1 MSTPIVK
8 VKPEVVFIED
18 LLEEIKCGELRVPR
32 FQRPFVWKPSDMLA
46 LFDSIY
52 KGYPI
57 GSLLF
62 WQSADPIESLDK
74 VGPLEVSKPP
84 NQSISYI
91 LDGHQRLATLLGGLL
106 LPQEASKGPKQQDW
120 RWWIWFDLKEQEF
133 IHLPKKEPETHLLPL
148 RAMLKTVDFLKVAQT
163 LQEKLPDMASKF
175 IEEAEQLARK
185 IKNYKVAIIRIQKC
199 DINQA
204 VEIFSILNK
213 AGQEIKPD
221 QMVSALTYCEG
232 KNAIHLAQQIDD
244 ILEHLSA
251 YHFGNINRQIVFRA
265 IIAVT
270 QEKITATD
278 WAKLT
283 IKLREGN
290 KNILQAAEKA
300 KKALSISAQF
310 LRDKLG
316 VPSDKFLPYAYQFLL
331 LSEFFH
337 HCPKPNEQQIDILKK
352 WFWVSSLSGWFS
364 GANPT
369 QINNA
374 LEEMRHFANIANTS
388 ITKWHLDDPVR
399 PFPTYFDSRSGRVRA
414 LLLFM
419 LTLKPLE
426 STTGEPINEE
436 SILQK
441 KMFHVF
447 TKVKQPYL
455 SHPANRILLKKGP
468 SQSVKKQLLSISEN
482 QLSRI
487 LDSHG
492 IPLEAYEALE
502 KNDAQGFIEKRAEHL
517 AQLERQFMENL
528 GITPPQDEIFGE
540 TDIDTDD

>member
-1 MSTPIVK
+1 MSTPI
-8 VKPEVVFIED
+8 VKPEVVFIEE
-18 LLEEIKCGELRVPR
+18 LLEEIKSGELRVPR

-62 WQSADPIESLDK
+62 WQSAEAIESLDK
-74 VGPLEVSKPP
+74 VGPLDVPKAPT
-84 NQSISYI
+84 QSISYI
-91 LDGHQRLATLLGGLL
+91 LDGHQRLATLLGALL
-106 LPQEASKGPKQQDW
+106 LPQEASKGPQQQDW

-133 IHLPKKEPETHLLPL
+133 IHVPKKEPETHLLPL
-148 RAMLKTVDFLKVAQT
+148 RSVLKTVDFLKVAQA
-163 LQEKLPDMASKF
+163 LQDKFPDMASKF
-175 IEEAEQLARK
+175 IEEAEQVAQK
-185 IKNYKVAIIRIQKC
+185 IKHYKVAIIRIQKG

-213 AGQEIKPD
+213 AGQQIKPD
-221 QMVSALTYCEG
+221 QMVSALTYREG
-232 KNAIHLAQQIDD
+232 KNAIHLAQQIDE
-244 ILEHLSA
+244 ILEQLSA

-270 QEKITATD
+270 QEKMTATD

-283 IKLREGN
+283 LKLQEGN
-290 KNILQAAEKA
+290 KNILQAAKDA
-300 KKALSISAQF
+300 KKALSRSAQF
-310 LRDKLG
+310 LREKLG
-316 VPSDKFLPYAYQFLL
+316 VPSDNFLPYAYQFLL

-337 HCPKPNEQQIDILKK
+337 HCPKPNKSQIELLKK

-364 GANPT
+364 GAKPT

-374 LEEMRHFANIANTS
+374 LEEMRHFAKTANKS
-388 ITKWHLDDPVR
+388 ITKWHFDDPVR

-414 LLLFM
+414 LLIFM

-436 SILQK
+436 VILQNR
-441 KMFHVF
+441 MFHVF
-447 TKVKQPYL
+447 TKVKQPHL
-455 SHPANRILLKKGP
+455 SHPANRILLKKVP

-487 LDSHG
+487 LHSHG
-492 IPLEAYEALE
+492 IPLEGYEALQ
-502 KNDAQGFIEKRAEHL
+502 KNDAISFIEKRAEHL
-517 AQLERQFMENL
+517 AQLERKFMENL
-528 GITPPQDEIFGE
+528 GITPPKDEIFGE

>member
-1 MSTPIVK
+1 MSTPI
-8 VKPEVVFIED
+8 VKPEVVFIEE

-46 LFDSIY
+46 LFESIY

-62 WQSADPIESLDK
+62 WQSAEPIESLDK
-74 VGPLEVSKPP
+74 VGPLEVPKPP
-84 NQSISYI
+84 TQSISYI

-106 LPQEASKGPKQQDW
+106 LPQEAPKGPKQQDW
-120 RWWIWFDLKEQEF
+120 RWWVWFDLKEQEF
-133 IHLPKKEPETHLLPL
+133 IHVPKKTPETHLLPL
-148 RAMLKTVDFLKVAQT
+148 RSVLKTVDFLKIAQT
-163 LQEKLPDMASKF
+163 LQETFPDMASKF

-185 IKNYKVAIIRIQKC
+185 IKNYKVAIIRITKG

-221 QMVSALTYCEG
+221 QMVSALTYREG
-232 KNAIHLAQQIDD
+232 KNSTHLAQQIDE

-251 YHFGNINRQIVFRA
+251 YNFGNINRQIVFRA

-278 WAKLT
+278 WAKLA
-283 IKLREGN
+283 IKLRERN
-290 KNILQAAEKA
+290 KDILHAAKNA

-310 LRDKLG
+310 LRDKFG
-316 VPSDKFLPYAYQFLL
+316 VPSDKFIPYAYQFLL

-337 HCPKPNEQQIDILKK
+337 HCPKPNEPQIYILKK

-364 GANPT
+364 GAKPT

-374 LEEMRHFANIANTS
+374 LEEMRHFANTS
-388 ITKWHLDDPVR
+388 ITKWQVMSLDDPVR

-414 LLLFM
+414 LLIFM
-419 LTLKPLE
+419 LTLQPLE
-426 STTGEPINEE
+426 LTTGKPINEDI
-436 SILQK
+436 ILQNR
-441 KMFHVF
+441 MFHVF
-447 TKVKQPYL
+447 TKVKQPDL
-455 SHPANRILLKKGP
+455 SHPANRILLKKVP
-468 SQSVKKQLLSISEN
+468 RQSVKKQLLSISEN

-492 IPLEAYEALE
+492 IPLEAYEALK
-502 KNDAQGFIEKRAEHL
+502 KNDAQGFIEKRAEQL
-517 AQLERQFMENL
+517 AQLERQFMKNL
-528 GITPPQDEIFGE
+528 GITPPKDEIFGE